1 MKTGKRLK
9 KITIRKVFNMDKI
22 FTKEVRI
29 ALMAIAGIIVLF
41 VGVNFLKGI
50 IVFSNDNSY
59 KVIMDDICGLSESSP
74 IYADGYKVGVVRN
87 IQYDYDGS
95 QNGIIISIDVD
106 KNMRIPKGSTAEV
119 SSDLMGN
126 VQMNLLLAN
135 NPRERYEPGDMIK
148 GSKALGAL
156 DKVSELLPY
165 VENIV
170 PKLDSIMT
178 SINILLR
185 DPAIAAILHNAEAT
199 TANLEKSTQQLNQ
212 LLGKM
217 DQKVPGI
224 LDKAD
229 RTLANTETLTGNL
242 AQVDV
247 QATMASINETL
258 NNCKELTKKLNS
270 TEGTIGKFLNDPSV
284 YNNLNATMRD
294 ADSLM
299 IDLKSHPKRYVH
311 FSVFGRKDK

>member
-1 MKTGKRLK
+1 
-9 KITIRKVFNMDKI
+9 MDKI

-258 NNCKELTKKLNS
+258 NNCKELTNKLNS

>member
-1 MKTGKRLK
+1 MY
-9 KITIRKVFNMDKI
+9 KI

-59 KVIMDDICGLSESSP
+59 KVIMDDICGLSESNP

-258 NNCKELTKKLNS
+258 NNCKELTNKLNS

>member
-1 MKTGKRLK
+1 
-9 KITIRKVFNMDKI
+9 MDKI

-74 IYADGYKVGVVRN
+74 IYADGYKVGVVRD

-258 NNCKELTKKLNS
+258 NNCKELTNKLNS

>member
-1 MKTGKRLK
+1 
-9 KITIRKVFNMDKI
+9 MDKI

-242 AQVDV
+242 TQVDV

-258 NNCKELTKKLNS
+258 NNCKELTNKLNS

-284 YNNLNATMRD
+284 YNNLNATIRD

>member
-258 NNCKELTKKLNS
+258 NNCKELTNKLNS
-270 TEGTIGKFLNDPSV
+270 KEGTIGKFLNDPSV

>member
-1 MKTGKRLK
+1 
-9 KITIRKVFNMDKI
+9 MDKI

-242 AQVDV
+242 TQVDV

-258 NNCKELTKKLNS
+258 NNCKELTNKLNS

>member
-1 MKTGKRLK
+1 MY
-9 KITIRKVFNMDKI
+9 KI

-258 NNCKELTKKLNS
+258 NNCKELTNKLNS

>member
-1 MKTGKRLK
+1 
-9 KITIRKVFNMDKI
+9 MDKI

-148 GSKALGAL
+148 GSKALGTL

-258 NNCKELTKKLNS
+258 NNCKELTNKLNS

>member
-1 MKTGKRLK
+1 
-9 KITIRKVFNMDKI
+9 MDKI

-185 DPAIAAILHNAEAT
+185 DPAIAAILHNAETT

-258 NNCKELTKKLNS
+258 NNCKELTNKLNS

>member
-1 MKTGKRLK
+1 
-9 KITIRKVFNMDKI
+9 MDKI

-59 KVIMDDICGLSESSP
+59 KVIMNDICGLSESSP

-106 KNMRIPKGSTAEV
+106 KNLRIPKGSTAEV

-258 NNCKELTKKLNS
+258 NNCKELTNKLNS